1 MRGRIRGKRGIS
13 EKIMSSQKR
22 KKKEEE
28 GREGRKET
36 YPSKGECPNTEIN
49 YPTPDKL

>member
-1 MRGRIRGKRGIS
+1 MRGRIRGRRGIS
-13 EKIMSSQKR
+13 EKILS
-22 KKKEEE
+22 KKKEEGK
-28 GREGRKET
+28 GREET